1 MGEGVCG
8 TAAAMG
14 KAGIVADVYQF
25 PGHMA
30 CDVASQSESVLPL
43 IKEGK
48 LMGVLDIDSREI
60 DRFDHRDPQG
70 LEELLQVLIP
80 RL

>member
-1 MGEGVCG
+1 
-8 TAAAMG
+8 
-14 KAGIVADVYQF
+14 
-25 PGHMA
+25 
-30 CDVASQSESVLPL
+30 LPL

-48 LMGVLDIDSREI
+48 LMGVLDIDSPEI
-60 DRFDHRDPQG
+60 DRFDHRDQQG